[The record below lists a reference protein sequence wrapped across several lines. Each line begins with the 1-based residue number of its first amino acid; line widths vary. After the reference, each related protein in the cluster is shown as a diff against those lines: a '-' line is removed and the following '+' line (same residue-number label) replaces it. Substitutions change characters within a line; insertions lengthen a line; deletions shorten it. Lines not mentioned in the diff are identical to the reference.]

1 MGRVIAVT
9 DGDILGVQ
17 TEDRRVTIR
26 LRWIDAPERTMP
38 YSQISRRNLTDLV
51 LNKVVTFN
59 PEKLDR
65 HGRTVAVVR
74 LQDGTDVC
82 LAQIQAGLAWHFKR
96 YQSEQSPEDRA
107 VYAAAEVIARAAR
120 RGLWRNENPVP
131 PWEFRARSQRD
142 TAPVLHDE
150 KHRRAVDTRRV
161 GLVRVLAI

>member
-51 LNKVVTFN
+51 LNKVVTIN

-65 HGRTVAVVR
+65 HGRAVAVV
-74 LQDGTDVC
+74 
-82 LAQIQAGLAWHFKR
+82 
-96 YQSEQSPEDRA
+96 
-107 VYAAAEVIARAAR
+107 
-120 RGLWRNENPVP
+120 
-131 PWEFRARSQRD
+131 
-142 TAPVLHDE
+142 
-150 KHRRAVDTRRV
+150 
-161 GLVRVLAI
+161 